1 MTRLITKNRQD
12 TNQITKWLIGIL
24 LTNTLMFTHLYTD
37 AYIAAQYTI
46 SQIVNESSNVVFGE
60 IEEVNTKRKT
70 ANIKVEHNIK
80 GRSEFDVIRIR
91 FDIYKGEADHRG
103 ELARF
108 LKEGEQIIVCYLQE
122 DGRIDA
128 LAHTRGKWFQ
138 LMLTKDKERGWG
150 RWGFTHFEKYLNQ
163 DKVSRRDSTKDFQ
176 KELRSMLGENA
187 VRLLLLNTSAYK
199 EEIPVISDINK
210 VSNRWVA
217 FNQTD
222 DRNLPSLSKT
232 DILWIGCRAIG
243 RDGRYKLNGSQ
254 EKRIR
259 DFVKNGGVVVVSG
272 QDSDPDRPCGTGWLP
287 EPLTGLESD
296 HRNDFQL
303 TSEAGSLFNT
313 PHNIRSGQLSLDDSW
328 KGWNDK
334 YEVLATTNRGK
345 QIVVA
350 KLRYGKGMYLITSLH
365 NHRKEQVGQNRR
377 MLENLM
383 HYSVGFLNKSK

>member
-1 MTRLITKNRQD
+1 MYKFFTKNKQY
-12 TNQITKWLIGIL
+12 TNKKTKWLIGIL
-24 LTNTLMFTHLYTD
+24 LINLLMFTHLYTD
-37 AYIAAQYTI
+37 AYIAARYTI
-46 SQIVNESSNVVFGE
+46 SQIVRESSNVVFGE

-80 GRSEFDVIRIR
+80 GRSEFDVIKIR

-108 LKEGEQIIVCYLQE
+108 LKQGEQIIVCYLQE

-138 LMLTKDKERGWG
+138 LQLTKDKERGWG

-163 DKVSRRDSTKDFQ
+163 DKVSKRDSTKDFQ

-187 VRLLLLNTSAYK
+187 IRLLLLNTSSYK
-199 EEIPVISDINK
+199 EEIPVISGINK
-210 VSNRWVA
+210 VTNRWIA
-217 FNQTD
+217 YNQTD
-222 DRNLPSLSKT
+222 DRNLPGLSKT
-232 DILWIGCRAIG
+232 DILWIGYRSIG

-254 EKRIR
+254 EKRIK
-259 DFVKNGGVVVVSG
+259 DFVKNGGVVVISG

-287 EPLTGLESD
+287 EPLKGLESS
-296 HRNDFQL
+296 HRNDFQQ
-303 TSEAGSLFNT
+303 TSKAGSLFKT

-328 KGWNDK
+328 NGWNDK
-334 YEVLATTNRGK
+334 FEVLATTNSGK

-365 NHRKEQVGQNRR
+365 NNRKEQVRQNRP

-383 HYSVGFLNKSK
+383 HYAVDYLNKSK

>member
-1 MTRLITKNRQD
+1 MHKLSIKNQQ
-12 TNQITKWLIGIL
+12 NLKLKTKWTIGMLLVFLLI
-24 LTNTLMFTHLYTD
+24 FTHLYSD
-37 AYIAAQYTI
+37 AYIAARYTI
-46 SQIVNESSNVVFGE
+46 PQIVSESSNIVFGT

-80 GRSEFDVIRIR
+80 GRSEFDVIKIR

-103 ELARF
+103 ELSRF
-108 LKEGEQIIVCYLQE
+108 LKKNEQIVVCYLQE

-138 LMLTKDKERGWG
+138 LQLTRDRERGWG

-187 VRLLLLNTSAYK
+187 IRLLLLNTESYQA
-199 EEIPVISDINK
+199 EIPIISGINK
-210 VSNRWVA
+210 VTNRWISY
-217 FNQTD
+217 NQTE
-222 DRNLPSLSKT
+222 DRNLPGLSKT
-232 DILWIGCRAIG
+232 DILWIGCRSIG

-254 EKRIR
+254 EKRIKE
-259 DFVKNGGVVVVSG
+259 FVKNGGVVIVSG
-272 QDSDPDRPCGTGWLP
+272 QDSDPDRPCGSGWLP
-287 EPLTGLESD
+287 ERLNGLEST
-296 HRNDFQL
+296 HRNDFQP
-303 TSEAGSLFNT
+303 TSKAGELFKAPNR
-313 PHNIRSGQLSLDDSW
+313 IRSGQLSLDDSW
-328 KGWNDK
+328 SDWNDK
-334 YEVLATTNRGK
+334 FEVLATTNSGK

-365 NHRKEQVGQNRR
+365 NNRKEQVNQNRP

-383 HYSVGFLNKSK
+383 HYAVDYLNKSK

>member
-1 MTRLITKNRQD
+1 MYRFSTKNRINMKQK
-12 TNQITKWLIGIL
+12 TKWIVLIL
-24 LTNTLMFTHLYTD
+24 LANLFMFTHLYTD
-37 AYIAAQYTI
+37 AYIAARYTI
-46 SQIVNESSNVVFGE
+46 PQIVSESSNVVFGE

-70 ANIKVEHNIK
+70 ANIKVEHNLK
-80 GRSEFDVIRIR
+80 GRSEFEEIRIR

-150 RWGFTHFEKYLNQ
+150 RWGFTHFEKYLNE

-187 VRLLLLNTSAYK
+187 IRLLLLNTSSYK
-199 EEIPVISDINK
+199 EEIPVISGINK
-210 VSNRWVA
+210 VSNHWIA
-217 FNQTD
+217 YNQTD
-222 DRNLPSLSKT
+222 DRNLPGLSKT
-232 DILWIGCRAIG
+232 NILWIGCRSIG

-272 QDSDPDRPCGTGWLP
+272 QDSDPNRPCGTGWLP
-287 EPLTGLESD
+287 EPLNGLESD
-296 HRNDFQL
+296 HRNDFQQ
-303 TSEAGSLFNT
+303 TSKAGDLFKEPNR
-313 PHNIRSGQLSLDDSW
+313 IRSGQLSLDDSW
-328 KGWNDK
+328 SGWNDK
-334 YEVLATTNRGK
+334 FEVLATTNKGK

-365 NHRKEQVGQNRR
+365 NNRKEQVKQNRP

-383 HYSVGFLNKSK
+383 HYAVDFLN